1 VEIMVS
7 SAPKTQA
14 FASLMPSALAWSH
27 LPLKEKL
34 ARVRQGVPAEWVR
47 FMEAQMDLPRPRLCS
62 IVGLKVS
69 TINRKL
75 KEQSLLS
82 QEESERLMAL
92 HQLIGQVQAL
102 VNGAGET
109 QDFDAAAW
117 LSRWLLRPSQA
128 LGGDRPA
135 DYMDA
140 AEGRQ
145 RIAQLLAMN
154 ESGAY
159 A

>member
-1 VEIMVS
+1 MLS
-7 SAPKTQA
+7 STRKAHTS
-14 FASLMPSALAWSH
+14 ASLLPSALAWAQ
-27 LPLKEKL
+27 LPLKERL
-34 ARVRQGVPAEWVR
+34 SRVRQGVPAEWVR
-47 FMEAQMDLPRPRLCS
+47 FTEARMDLPRPLLCS

-92 HQLIGQVQAL
+92 HRLIGQVQAL
-102 VNGAGET
+102 VNEAGESRN
-109 QDFDAAAW
+109 FDAADW

>member
-1 VEIMVS
+1 
-7 SAPKTQA
+7 
-14 FASLMPSALAWSH
+14 
-27 LPLKEKL
+27 
-34 ARVRQGVPAEWVR
+34 
-47 FMEAQMDLPRPRLCS
+47 MDLPRPLLCS

-102 VNGAGET
+102 VSEAGES
-109 QDFDAAAW
+109 QNFDAADW
-117 LSRWLLRPSQA
+117 LSRWLLHPSQA